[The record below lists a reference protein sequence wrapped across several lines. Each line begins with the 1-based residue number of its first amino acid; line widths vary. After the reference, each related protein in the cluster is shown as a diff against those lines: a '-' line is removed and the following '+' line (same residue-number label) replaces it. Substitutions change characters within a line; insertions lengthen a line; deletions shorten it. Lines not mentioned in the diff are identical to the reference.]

1 MAGKKSFSIY
11 ALLKGK
17 DESAP
22 LLKGLGKIRAGA
34 KGISGVLSGLK
45 GGLGSMLGPLGL
57 GGVLG
62 VASLGGAVAAVRHLT
77 MGYAESQDE
86 LGAFARQHRMAV
98 AEVQRWQFVA
108 KMSEV
113 STDSLRGSMGGL
125 TQTLGQVHAG
135 AGRAFKFLST
145 QKNLSPLL
153 KSLKGARSTSDALG
167 ISLNFLGRVKDQGQR
182 ALLAKKLGL
191 DPEMLRIVDQGAA
204 GIARLLKEA
213 DRYGTTS
220 EKSARD
226 VEEFNQ
232 AHKRLDASL
241 EGLKLSIGEKLV
253 PVLTPYITQLT
264 DWVGANKDLIATKV
278 EKWVTGAASAAEEWI
293 PRMGKVLS
301 DLSPIL
307 DVVGA
312 GLKSMVWSLER
323 LNDLGAAPLQLAD
336 MFGADI
342 GGRRAS
348 SHETFQS
355 ESALRQKLLGT
366 LSPEELA
373 KAQKRA
379 QREGARPGT
388 AGYWTRVGN
397 AATQARSDEKLPPD
411 SSVLPMGAGG
421 RFSGEMR
428 IRVEAADGTS
438 ATVVSTDTSGPLRVF
453 GDVGKPSHK
462 TGGGL

>member
-1 MAGKKSFSIY
+1 MAGQKSFSIY

-62 VASLGGAVAAVRHLT
+62 VASLGGAVAAVRNLT

-220 EKSARD
+220 EKSARE

-253 PVLTPYITQLT
+253 PVLTPYIGQLT
-264 DWVGANKDLIATKV
+264 NWVAGNRNLIGQKV
-278 EKWVTGAASAAEEWI
+278 GEWAA
-293 PRMGKVLS
+293 G
-301 DLSPIL
+301 
-307 DVVGA
+307 
-312 GLKSMVWSLER
+312 
-323 LNDLGAAPLQLAD
+323 
-336 MFGADI
+336 
-342 GGRRAS
+342 
-348 SHETFQS
+348 
-355 ESALRQKLLGT
+355 
-366 LSPEELA
+366 
-373 KAQKRA
+373 
-379 QREGARPGT
+379 
-388 AGYWTRVGN
+388 
-397 AATQARSDEKLPPD
+397 
-411 SSVLPMGAGG
+411 
-421 RFSGEMR
+421 
-428 IRVEAADGTS
+428 AADGFGKLVERGPEIAQTIRDIGFAISPVVKALVTMGNAIKGITGAHHQEADQKFKDSLGVTDAEWGHAVKTVSDRQKGSSDPLIRGTEEFRQAVADEINRRITEQRAIGKPVKNEPLSSILRQQSVSGTVRFEVS
-438 ATVVSTDTSGPLRVF
+438 AAPGTGVSVDGDTSGPIDFVIA
-453 GDVGKPSHK
+453 GDVGKPSHA